1 MGGHQGGSQHGF
13 TLLHC
18 GVTTIVNGKCGRCSE
33 DCKYCAQSAHYQA
46 KCTEA
51 YGLLPKEELLRGARQ
66 NAEKG
71 VLRYS
76 IVTSGRKLSV
86 REVEQACDS
95 IRAIRAEVLP
105 PASRIDAS
113 GIRKRKTATQR
124 LASSSVRGS
133 RCSRG
138 VPGMGFRMASRS
150 VCPSA
155 CWKNGSFG
163 KSEKPEPP
171 GCFRQLL

>member
-1 MGGHQGGSQHGF
+1 MGIIQEMKEKALTTGDISREEALLLAQAPLEELAEAAEEIRRKKCGQGF
-13 TLLHC
+13 DLC
-18 GVTTIVNGKCGRCSE
+18 TIVNGKCGRCSE

-76 IVTSGRKLSV
+76 IVTTGRKLSV

-95 IRAIRAEVLP
+95 IRAIRAEV
-105 PASRIDAS
+105 
-113 GIRKRKTATQR
+113 GIQ
-124 LASSSVRGS
+124 
-133 RCSRG
+133 
-138 VPGMGFRMASRS
+138 
-150 VCPSA
+150 VCV
-155 CWKNGSFG
+155 SFG
-163 KSEKPEPP
+163 
-171 GCFRQLL
+171 LL